1 MPFRAILEK
10 LVEGIDGAES
20 AIIVES
26 DGEGVQWFTEGDPE
40 QLRLRAAYVVIAA
53 LSCRESISHLGAKKQ
68 EPILIE
74 YDGASFLV
82 EDLDKSYF
90 LILEL
95 TPEAN
100 IAQASKKFLPIA
112 EQLRREIA

>member
-1 MPFRAILEK
+1 VPFRAILQQLAES
-10 LVEGIDGAES
+10 IDGAES
-20 AIIVES
+20 ALIVES
-26 DGEGVQWFTEGDPE
+26 DGEAVQWFTEGDAE

-53 LSCRESISHLGAKKQ
+53 LSCRESIEHLGARKQ

-95 TPEAN
+95 NPEAN
-100 IAQASKKFLPIA
+100 IAQATKKFLPIV
-112 EQLRREIA
+112 EQLRRDIA

>member
-1 MPFRAILEK
+1 VPFRATLQK
-10 LVEGIDGAES
+10 LVESIDGAES
-20 AIIVES
+20 AVLVES
-26 DGEGVQWFTEGDPE
+26 DGEAVQWFTEGDAE
-40 QLRLRAAYVVIAA
+40 QMRLRVAYVVIAA
-53 LSCRESISHLGAKKQ
+53 LSCKESIDHIGARKQ

-100 IAQASKKFLPIA
+100 IAQATKRFLPIA
-112 EQLRREIA
+112 EQLRRDIA

>member
-1 MPFRAILEK
+1 MPFRVILQN
-10 LVEGIDGAES
+10 LVESIDGAES
-20 AIIVES
+20 AIMVES
-26 DGEGVQWFTEGDPE
+26 DGEAVQWFTEGDIE

-53 LSCRESISHLGAKKQ
+53 LALRDSISHLGAKKQ
-68 EPILIE
+68 EPVLIE

-82 EDLDKSYF
+82 EDLDKSYL

-95 TPEAN
+95 TPSAN
-100 IAQASKKFLPIA
+100 IAQATKKFLPIA